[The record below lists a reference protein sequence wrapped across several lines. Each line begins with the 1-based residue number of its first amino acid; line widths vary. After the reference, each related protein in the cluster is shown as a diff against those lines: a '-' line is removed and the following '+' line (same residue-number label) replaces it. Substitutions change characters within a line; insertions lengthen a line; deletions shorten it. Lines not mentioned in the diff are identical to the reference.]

1 MGLAMELEVY
11 KKNGTKSGEKVKLS
25 EEIFGVEPNLHLIY
39 RAVRTYLDNQRQGTA
54 KVKTRAE
61 VRGGGKKPFKQKHTG
76 MARQGSSRSPVMVG
90 GGAIFGPKPRDY
102 SNTLPASMR
111 RNARKSALSI
121 KARDGQIKV
130 VEDFTFAGPKTKDMS
145 QVLKALELGGTKTL
159 LLLAAPDAALV
170 KSGRNIP
177 RLQVAQA
184 DKAST
189 YDFVNTQVLL
199 IQKSALEVL
208 QNTFKN

>member
-1 MGLAMELEVY
+1 MELNVY
-11 KKNGTKSGEKVKLS
+11 KKDGTKSGETVKLS
-25 EEIFGVEPNLHLIY
+25 EEIFGIEPNHHLIY
-39 RAVRTYLDNQRQGTA
+39 RAVRVYLDNQRQGTS
-54 KVKTRAE
+54 KVKTRRE

-76 MARQGSSRSPVMVG
+76 MARQGTSRSPVMVG
-90 GGAIFGPKPRDY
+90 GGSIFGPEPRDY
-102 SNTLPASMR
+102 SNQLPAGMR
-111 RNARKSALSI
+111 RLARKSALSL
-121 KARDGQIKV
+121 KAKEGLIRV
-130 VEDFTFAGPKTKDMS
+130 VEDFSSAEPKTKEMMG
-145 QVLKALELGGTKTL
+145 VLKALELGATKTL
-159 LLLAAPDAALV
+159 LLLAKPDANVV

-177 RLQVAQA
+177 GLHIAQA

>member
-1 MGLAMELEVY
+1 
-11 KKNGTKSGEKVKLS
+11 VKLS
-25 EEIFGVEPNLHLIY
+25 EEIFGIEPNHHLIY
-39 RAVRTYLDNQRQGTA
+39 RAVRVYLDNQRQGTS
-54 KVKTRAE
+54 KVKTRRE

-76 MARQGSSRSPVMVG
+76 MARQGTSRSPVMVG
-90 GGAIFGPKPRDY
+90 GGSIFGPEPRDY
-102 SNTLPASMR
+102 SNILPTGMR
-111 RNARKSALSI
+111 RLARKSALSL
-121 KARDGQIKV
+121 KAKEGLIRV
-130 VEDFTFAGPKTKDMS
+130 VEDFSTSAPKTKEMMG
-145 QVLKALELGGTKTL
+145 VLKALELSSTKTL
-159 LLLAAPDAALV
+159 LLLAKPDANVV

-177 RLQVAQA
+177 GLHVAQA